1 MPPWDDGRRDDDP
14 PSDGPRHTAP
24 LGDNPRDA
32 APRSDRPRSVAPLD
46 SAGGA
51 ARAGPPRRILYLH
64 QHFST
69 PAGATATRSHAQALA
84 LAARGHAVTLA
95 CGHYAGAETG
105 LTQPYRAG
113 RRHGALGPLRL
124 VQYAIPCGNAQALP
138 ARAGAYLRYAG
149 RAAALALSQPW
160 DLVIASSTPLTVA
173 LPALLARRL
182 RGTPFLFEI
191 RDPWPELP
199 RAMGLGG
206 PALWWGMDRLADA
219 ACRQAA
225 AVVALSEGM
234 AATALAHGAA
244 PERVSVVP
252 NGCDLALFGPHIPP
266 WRPEVARP
274 WEALAVYAGTHGVA
288 NGLDHLLDAAG
299 TLHRMGEHRVRLLLV
314 GEGSEKPRLRARAAA
329 EGLANLSFLDP
340 LPKTRLAALLAGCQV
355 GLHCLAPQP
364 AFAEYTAPNKLMD
377 ALAAGLPVVTNVPG
391 HAARVV
397 AEGPCGIAVP
407 PEDATALALALV
419 ELAARPARRQAMGA
433 AARQQAI
440 RRWDR
445 RLLAARFCAVAEA
458 AAAQPEARLA
468 LA

>member
-1 MPPWDDGRRDDDP
+1 MPSRAS
-14 PSDGPRHTAP
+14 PS
-24 LGDNPRDA
+24 
-32 APRSDRPRSVAPLD
+32 
-46 SAGGA
+46 
-51 ARAGPPRRILYLH
+51 RRILYLH

-69 PAGATATRSHAQALA
+69 PAGATATRSHALALA

-95 CGHYAGAETG
+95 CGQYAGAETG
-105 LTQPYRAG
+105 LAG
-113 RRHGALGPLRL
+113 RFRFGRRDGSLGPLR
-124 VQYAIPCGNAQALP
+124 VVEYAIPCGNAQPLA
-138 ARAGAYLRYAG
+138 ARAGAFLRYAA
-149 RAAALALSQPW
+149 RASALAMAQPW

-244 PERVSVVP
+244 PGRVEVVP
-252 NGCDLALFGPHIPP
+252 NGCDLTLFGPQIAP

-274 WEALAVYAGTHGVA
+274 WEALAVYAGAHGLA
-288 NGLDHLLDAAG
+288 NGLDQLLDAAG
-299 TLHRMGEHRVRLLLV
+299 ALHRMGETRVRLLLV
-314 GEGSEKPRLRARAAA
+314 GEGSEKPRLQARAAA

-355 GLHCLAPQP
+355 ALHCLAPQP

-391 HAARVV
+391 HATRVV

-407 PEDATALALALV
+407 PDDAPALAAALAD
-419 ELAARPARRQAMGA
+419 LATHPTRRQAMA
-433 AARQQAI
+433 TAARQQAV
-440 RRWDR
+440 RHWDR
-445 RLLAARFCAVAEA
+445 RLLANRFCDVVEA
-458 AAAQPEARLA
+458 AATQPATGLA